1 VALSHRQT
9 LPALAACYFVVG
21 HDGAVLYIGRT
32 GNLQKRFLAHH
43 RQWDFEQEPPPVRI
57 AWLLMTDHALL
68 AQIERLCIDFWTPKY
83 NHGMARPKLGKE
95 PYVYLGLRLDPQV
108 LPALDAYVADV
119 QRQMGPWE
127 VRIDRGKALR
137 HLVVSGLRTLGY
149 LPDAA
154 GTGPV
159 LATADQTADLS
170 PSIADQSAPK
180 AAQRQDQ
187 QRTTS
192 RKRTAAKG

>member
-1 VALSHRQT
+1 
-9 LPALAACYFVVG
+9 
-21 HDGAVLYIGRT
+21 VLYIGRT
-32 GNLQKRFLAHH
+32 GNLQKRFLSHH
-43 RQWDFEQEPPPVRI
+43 RQWDFDQEHPPVRI

-68 AQIERLCIDFWTPKY
+68 RQIERLCIDFWTPKY
-83 NHGMARPKLGKE
+83 NHGMARPKLGTQ
-95 PYVYLGLRLDPQV
+95 PYVHLGLRLDPQM

-137 HLVVSGLRTLGY
+137 YLVVSGLRTLGY

-154 GTGPV
+154 GEGPSSGPE
-159 LATADQTADLS
+159 DQTADLAPMREDKS
-170 PSIADQSAPK
+170 LPK

-187 QRTTS
+187 QRTTG